1 MIYKDIRWSKIK
13 RVVTGQRKV
22 RASRQPGVTPVF
34 VEVGEM
40 RRNSKG
46 DWKGAASEV
55 GEKQGKRG
63 VLETSFKEKHV
74 DNNAQ
79 CSC

>member
-1 MIYKDIRWSKIK
+1 M
-13 RVVTGQRKV
+13 
-22 RASRQPGVTPVF
+22 RASRQLGVTPVF

-55 GEKQGKRG
+55 GEKQDKCG
-63 VLETSFKEKHV
+63 VLETSFKEKRV
-74 DNNAQ
+74 NNN
-79 CSC
+79 S